1 MNKNVKIA
9 NLKELLLAITS
20 FILFSGIAMAQYDDE
35 RVQAFAEG
43 MSKLCVMI
51 TTALPIIV
59 IALFALAAIAYA
71 AGQVFGAE
79 MRGRATGWAMN
90 MVVGAVIALII
101 YLLKEPILSML
112 WQGPIPENFCK

>member
-9 NLKELLLAITS
+9 NLKWLFLAITS
-20 FILFSGIAMAQYDDE
+20 FILFSGIAMAQYDVE
-35 RVQAFAEG
+35 RMTGFVEG
-43 MSKLCVMI
+43 MNKLCVML

-90 MVVGAVIALII
+90 MVVGAIIALII

-112 WQGPIPENFCK
+112 WQGEIPENFCK